1 MVEDLVESQQEA
13 LGVEELADADAG
25 ACGLVDV
32 GGADAAAGGAEGALA
47 ASLLLEPVEEDVV
60 GHDDVG
66 AVADLEAVEVDAA
79 GAEALDL
86 LTEDVRVDDDAVAD
100 DAGGLGPEDAG
111 GDEVE
116 LELALLVEDG
126 VACVVAPG
134 EAGDDVGVLGEVVD
148 DLALSLVAPL
158 APDDGVCGHSLPV
171 FLSQSR
177 L

>member
-1 MVEDLVESQQEA
+1 MLQDLVESQQKA
-13 LGVEELADADAG
+13 LGVEQLADADAG
-25 ACGLVDV
+25 AGGLVDV
-32 GGADAAAGGAEGALA
+32 CGADAAAGGAQGAVA
-47 ASLLLEPVEEDVV
+47 AGLLLEPVEQDVV

-86 LTEDVRVDDDAVAD
+86 LAEDVGVDDDAVAD
-100 DAGGLGPEDAG
+100 DGGGLRPEDAG

-134 EAGDDVGVLGEVVD
+134 EAGHDVSVLGEVVD
-148 DLALSLVAPL
+148 DLPLPLVAPL
-158 APDDGVCGHSLPV
+158 APDDGVCGHILV
-171 FLSQSR
+171 FLSWSR